1 MMVVGRHVIREEEDK
16 DLGCQRKTGWL
27 PLLQLL
33 PSQDG
38 VGQCDGEFCMST
50 GLVCGNALGDT
61 YFLFHQREVLLFPEA
76 TAPASL
82 EKSSSLEE
90 IVYKG

>member
-16 DLGCQRKTGWL
+16 DLGCQRKRGWS

-38 VGQCDGEFCMST
+38 VGQCDGEFCTSA
-50 GLVCGNALGDT
+50 GLGYAV
-61 YFLFHQREVLLFPEA
+61 
-76 TAPASL
+76 
-82 EKSSSLEE
+82 SSLDRLLRRSPAPV
-90 IVYKG
+90 IHIYNYLTVRKGDCLA